1 MRERLFPDHLK
12 RFPGMK
18 PWIGDHYRD
27 EHHKRLLV
35 VGESHY
41 LPEGSDIHHDPDVW
55 YTGSQND
62 LTEKEREWISTSG
75 NIMGNW
81 SRAHTIYREIA
92 REISSILDERG
103 LTHGDFVFHHLAYCN
118 YFLRPAPVEGGSM
131 AAHVRPRDLAVADE
145 VLNWFIRSHRPELVA
160 VASKAAG
167 RHAEKLLAG
176 SRTPFLI
183 TYYAG
188 SPFWM
193 TRFRDD
199 FSDFLKDNQWLNAT
213 S

>member
-1 MRERLFPDHLK
+1 MRESSVPDHLK

-27 EHHKRLLV
+27 ERHKRLLV

-41 LPEGSDIHHDPDVW
+41 LPEGSTIHRDPDVW
-55 YTGSQND
+55 YTRSQND
-62 LTEKEREWISTSG
+62 LTDKEREWISTSG
-75 NIMGNW
+75 NISGEW

-92 REISSILDERG
+92 RELSRTLDERG
-103 LTHGDFVFHHLAYCN
+103 LPHDDFVFRHIAYCN
-118 YFLRPAPVEGGSM
+118 FFLRPAPVEGGSI
-131 AAHVRPRDLAVADE
+131 AAYVGQRDLAVAEE
-145 VLNWFIRSHRPELVA
+145 VLTWFMRSYRPELVA

-167 RHAEKLLAG
+167 RHAERLLAS
-176 SRTPFLI
+176 SRTPCLI

-199 FSDFLKDNQWLNAT
+199 FSDFLRDRQWLNAA